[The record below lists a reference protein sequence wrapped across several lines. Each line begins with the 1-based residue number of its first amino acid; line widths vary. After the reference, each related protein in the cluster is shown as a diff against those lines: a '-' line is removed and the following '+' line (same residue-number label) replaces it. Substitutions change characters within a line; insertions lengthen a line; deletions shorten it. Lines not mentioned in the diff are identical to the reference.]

1 MSRTPQIAT
10 ERLGS
15 SASWVKSSSTD
26 NLQYTQPFPNARIAK
41 ALRPPR
47 ILLTRRF
54 DLPRQLAPKGRP
66 EFGGQPSASIHIARP
81 GRRQCPRKQLG
92 SFPDPIVGQKQVN
105 VERLHQLPALKP
117 LQQAFHHRCGPR
129 RGLTRPGDVT
139 HKEAAQPKASQ
150 RTGLHLHLPDP
161 LGHVRYEL
169 AGVGPLLETKPL
181 TLH

>member
-15 SASWVKSSSTD
+15 SASWVNSSSTV
-26 NLQYTQPFPNARIAK
+26 NFQYTQPFPHARIAK
-41 ALRPPR
+41 ALRPPP
-47 ILLTRRF
+47 ILLNRRF

-105 VERLHQLPALKP
+105 VDRLHQLPALKP
-117 LQQAFHHRCGPR
+117 LYQARHHRSGPR
-129 RGLTRPGDVT
+129 PALTRPPAVP
-139 HKEAAQPKASQ
+139 HKGAGPAKAS
-150 RTGLHLHLPDP
+150 P
-161 LGHVRYEL
+161 
-169 AGVGPLLETKPL
+169 
-181 TLH
+181 